1 MQSRDAIGRHVLADL
16 HGIPVTSLRDRGLL
30 LATLREALTRE
41 GFHILRQVSHSF
53 PGEIAGATGVFLLG
67 ESHAAFHSY
76 PEFEYLSVDIFSC
89 GSADPAA
96 AVAYVEA
103 VLRPSRVHLSS
114 HDRGLLPH
122 FHRAAVHESPDG

>member
-16 HGIPVTSLRDRGLL
+16 HGIPEDRLRDRGLL
-30 LATLREALTRE
+30 LATLREALTKE

-53 PGEIAGATGVFLLG
+53 PGEIAGVTGVFLLG

-89 GSADPAA
+89 GAADPAA
-96 AVAYVEA
+96 AIDHITAA
-103 VLRPSRVHLSS
+103 LGPSRVHLSS
-114 HDRGLLPH
+114 HDRGLLH
-122 FHRAAVHESPDG
+122 YFHGAAGPRMP